1 MTKLSKLF
9 SIVLFILSVTAP
21 VSWSET
27 LSGTVTDAS
36 TSQPI
41 NGATVTIVE
50 LGQSRTTNSSGQYDF
65 GNVANGTY
73 TLRASATGYITQD
86 IPLTLPKPPAAPTGL
101 TITVGNRKLDL
112 DWNDNTELDLAG
124 YNVYRS
130 LTSGSG
136 YTKLNTSLL
145 TSSMY
150 SDTGLVNGT
159 TYYYRV
165 SAVDTSNNESSYATK
180 SAAPSGS
187 LPSLIL
193 STNTIYF
200 DSLNFGQTKSM
211 TFTITNSGSG
221 TLSGTISDDQEWIT
235 VDPTQFAVSAQDGPQ
250 TITVTVDNNILKQ
263 TQGEYTGIILIDS
276 NAGIETVKVI
286 VSATCVLVK
295 PNPYNPNKGLLTFF
309 GDGIV
314 PGQTTIKIY
323 TLSGELVKQLTSEA
337 GKQFVWDGKT
347 ENGEPVASG
356 IYLYTYESPKEKG
369 TSKFTVIIK

>member
-1 MTKLSKLF
+1 
-9 SIVLFILSVTAP
+9 
-21 VSWSET
+21 
-27 LSGTVTDAS
+27 
-36 TSQPI
+36 
-41 NGATVTIVE
+41 
-50 LGQSRTTNSSGQYDF
+50 
-65 GNVANGTY
+65 
-73 TLRASATGYITQD
+73 
-86 IPLTLPKPPAAPTGL
+86 
-101 TITVGNRKLDL
+101 
-112 DWNDNTELDLAG
+112 
-124 YNVYRS
+124 
-130 LTSGSG
+130 
-136 YTKLNTSLL
+136 
-145 TSSMY
+145 
-150 SDTGLVNGT
+150 LVNGT

-286 VSATCVLVK
+286 VSATCVLVR
-295 PNPYNPNKGLLTFF
+295 PNPYNPEKGKLIFF

-314 PGQTTIKIY
+314 PGETTIKIY
-323 TLSGELVKQLTSEA
+323 TLSGELVKTLSPRTGDELI
-337 GKQFVWDGKT
+337 WDGKT